1 MEKKK
6 LCVYVVMCVCV
17 RVCFVGGWMKGKN
30 LQTLKGSGYGYDMN
44 SGKVTGD
51 IQPQESGALSEG
63 QKYSLRG
70 YSRDQYPRSRQMAGN
85 LGKVK
90 RKVTVAYIPSERAG
104 VRWH

>member
-1 MEKKK
+1 
-6 LCVYVVMCVCV
+6 
-17 RVCFVGGWMKGKN
+17 MKGKN

-51 IQPQESGALSEG
+51 IRPQESGALSEG
-63 QKYSLRG
+63 QKYSFRG

-90 RKVTVAYIPSERAG
+90 RKVTVAYIPRERAG